1 MPIIPFAA
9 AAGAALGTSAAVGGT
24 IIAGTALAGGLAV
37 ANSIQT
43 AAANKAAAK
52 AANAASNANPD
63 LSQIVG
69 DPTQNQTSNANN
81 LGRAALIS
89 TSPSG
94 VLGNDPTGRR
104 KLLGNDG

>member
-24 IIAGTALAGGLAV
+24 IVAGTALAAGLAV
-37 ANSIQT
+37 SSAVSS
-43 AAANKAAAK
+43 AAQAK
-52 AANAASNANPD
+52 ALKRAQADSITPDAS
-63 LSQIVG
+63 QTVG
-69 DPTQNQTSNANN
+69 DPTKNTTAQANN

-94 VLGNDPTGRR
+94 VLGSDPTGRR
-104 KLLGNDG
+104 KLLGNDQ

>member
-24 IIAGTALAGGLAV
+24 VIAGTALAGGLAV
-37 ANSIQT
+37 SQAIQASAN
-43 AAANKAAAK
+43 NAAAK
-52 AANAASNANPD
+52 KAAGAANATPDAS
-63 LSQIVG
+63 QTVG
-69 DPTQNQTSNANN
+69 DPTVNSTANANN

-94 VLGNDPTGRR
+94 VLGTDPTGRR
-104 KLLGNDG
+104 KLLGND